1 VSRRDIRR
9 KPRTPAPIRASPA
22 GPERRPQL
30 SQSNGAGKAD
40 ERKLITLRAYTFS
53 AAPKDARSVLRL
65 GAGARASI
73 RAKSRSWLRNFSA
86 EIRR

>member
-1 VSRRDIRR
+1 
-9 KPRTPAPIRASPA
+9 
-22 GPERRPQL
+22 
-30 SQSNGAGKAD
+30 
-40 ERKLITLRAYTFS
+40 
-53 AAPKDARSVLRL
+53 VLRL